1 MRNLLY
7 LELIT
12 YALIISGY
20 VVSMIFPKDTIA
32 GLSCVSIGLF
42 TLIILRTVPLT
53 HAPEINIGILIPV
66 IPAVIILAI
75 SIWILS
81 INIKYSKKIKE
92 GNITEEYKTFNSI
105 SFVLLLIQLVL
116 LYKNNIPYSFSIISL
131 LASFQMIIVFIMQ
144 MNLEYFITDG

>member
-1 MRNLLY
+1 MLL
-7 LELIT
+7 
-12 YALIISGY
+12 
-20 VVSMIFPKDTIA
+20 
-32 GLSCVSIGLF
+32 LF
-42 TLIILRTVPLT
+42 QDMLFLWDFKKIQLQLIILRTVPLT
-53 HAPEINIGILIPV
+53 HAPEINIGVVIPV

-92 GNITEEYKTFNSI
+92 GNTTEEYKTFNSI
-105 SFVLLLIQLVL
+105 TFVLLLIQLVL
-116 LYKNNIPYSFSIISL
+116 LYKNNIPYSFSIMSL